1 MSPPKGAGDG
11 RKRGYFLSAAISSD
25 RGVPDTVFVRAL
37 LRSAGL
43 PLAFSGRRRN
53 LLLMSDAADLQSVP
67 GPVFFDRRELDLIL
81 RVYGRMVAA
90 GEWRDYAMV
99 GHRDVAEFAVFRRS
113 GDTPLY
119 RIEKR
124 PALRLKQ
131 GQWAVIGEGGLVL
144 RRGRELPQV
153 LRVFDSRKFS
163 IVE

>member
-1 MSPPKGAGDG
+1 
-11 RKRGYFLSAAISSD
+11 
-25 RGVPDTVFVRAL
+25 
-37 LRSAGL
+37 
-43 PLAFSGRRRN
+43 
-53 LLLMSDAADLQSVP
+53 MSDAADLQSVP

-144 RRGRELPQV
+144 RREAEGMIALAATEDFQEGLAAFADRRPPNF
-153 LRVFDSRKFS
+153 RGA
-163 IVE
+163 